1 MTTAAQIAKH
11 FKDVHFGGNWTCVNM
26 KDTLENVDWQQ
37 ATTTVYNLNTIA
49 ALVFHINYY
58 VGAISRVLQ
67 GMPLEASDKFSFDVP
82 QITSEAAWL
91 DLVNKTYAEAEQ
103 LSSLIENIADLKLSE
118 AFTDPKYG
126 SYYRNLQGVTEH
138 THYHLGQ
145 IVLIRKILNEMNQ
158 DV

>member
-58 VGAISRVLQ
+58 VGAISSVMQ
-67 GMPLEASDKFSFDVP
+67 GMPLEASDKFSFDVS
-82 QITSEAAWL
+82 QITSEAAWQ

-103 LSSLIENIADLKLSE
+103 LATLIENIADLKLSE